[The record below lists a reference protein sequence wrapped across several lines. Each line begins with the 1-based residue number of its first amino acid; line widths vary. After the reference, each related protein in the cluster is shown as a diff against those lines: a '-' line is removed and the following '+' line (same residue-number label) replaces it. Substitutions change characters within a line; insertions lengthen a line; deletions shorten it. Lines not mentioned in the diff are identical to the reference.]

1 MSAAITQTP
10 EKTAIIEAVKNIL
23 EEQKFRYDYDEDR
36 HSFHITLGLSGMIK
50 ASNVHI
56 EVLNTAIYVDSVI
69 SIYAD
74 PHNKAQLRRMA
85 EFICRVNYWLRSGG
99 FEFDF
104 HDGEIKYKTFQLCPE
119 PPTEDMIIGILSL
132 QCKMIDTYAPG
143 IIKVL
148 AGNCDIEEVI
158 DRCDNPEKYK
168 DEDEPDEDISTDI
181 FDDDNGDQD

>member
-1 MSAAITQTP
+1 MNTTTTIT
-10 EKTAIIEAVKNIL
+10 KTAITEAVRNFL
-23 EEQKFRYDYDEDR
+23 DENEFRYDYNEDR
-36 HSFHITLGLSGMIK
+36 NTFSITTGLRGMIK
-50 ASNVHI
+50 TATVRI
-56 EVLNTAIYVDSVI
+56 EVLNNAIYVGTSLAV
-69 SIYAD
+69 YAD
-74 PHNKAQLRRMA
+74 PENKAQLRRMA